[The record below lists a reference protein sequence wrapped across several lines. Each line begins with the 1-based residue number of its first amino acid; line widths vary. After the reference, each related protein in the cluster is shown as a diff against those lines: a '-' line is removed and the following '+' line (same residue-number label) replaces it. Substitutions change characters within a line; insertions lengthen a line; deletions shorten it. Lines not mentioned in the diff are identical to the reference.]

1 MSFSVEVLAG
11 IAIEL
16 QRGIGHQD
24 RFQRLI
30 TTLRQV
36 LACDASALLRYE
48 SRQFI
53 PLAIDGLAQDVLGR
67 RFTLEGHPRLEA
79 IARAAPRG
87 GRGAFSGRAGD
98 VVRFPADSDLPD
110 PYDGLIPGQES
121 LKVHACVGLPLFA
134 GQNLIGAL
142 TLDAMTPEQFE
153 VFSDEEL
160 RLVAA
165 LAAGALSNALLI
177 EQLESQNMLPGSS
190 GVFEPIKET
199 HMIGLSPAM
208 TQLKK
213 EIEIVAGSDLNVLI
227 GGETGTGKELVAKA
241 IHQGSPRAVNPLVY
255 LNCAALPESVAESEL
270 FGHVKGAFTGAISNR
285 SGKFEMADNGTLFL
299 DEIGELSLALQAK
312 LLRVLQ
318 YGDIQRVGDDRSL
331 RVDVRV
337 LAATNR
343 DLREEVLAGRFRADL
358 FHRLSVFPLFVPP
371 LRERGD
377 DVVLLAGYFCEQ
389 CRLRLGLSRVVLSP
403 DARRHLLNYGWPGN
417 VRELEH
423 AIHRAVV
430 LARATRAGD
439 EVILE
444 AQHFAL
450 SEDVLPAPPAE
461 SFLALPTCRNLREST
476 ENFQREM
483 IRQALAQNNH
493 NWAASARALEISR
506 VSTIGSAGAGNRRRQ
521 PASAGEASGTEG
533 LDNPCLVEILQVNG
547 AGEFAVF
554 IDHWRGGNFAFH
566 QDLFGVNGAALRL
579 ERNTVGRH
587 GFAYRRGE
595 RAAAHQP
602 ATQVA
607 VGKDAFHNM
616 LLIANRHQPQSGTAK
631 FQHGI
636 HHAGGEHHLRY
647 CIALAHQVMHIIE
660 QTRAQCASRMR
671 TGEIFFVKTARLHD
685 RHRQRIA
692 HH

>member
-1 MSFSVEVLAG
+1 MSFSVDVLAN

-36 LACDASALLRYE
+36 LECDASALLRYD

-53 PLAIDGLAQDVLGR
+53 PLAIDGLAKDVLGR
-67 RFTLEGHPRLEA
+67 RFALEGHPRLEA
-79 IARAAPRG
+79 IARA
-87 GRGAFSGRAGD
+87 GD
-98 VVRFPADSDLPD
+98 VVRFPADSELPD

-142 TLDAMTPEQFE
+142 TLDGMQPDQFD

-160 RLVAA
+160 RLIAA

-177 EQLESQNMLPGSS
+177 EQLESQNMLPGDAAP
-190 GVFEPIKET
+190 FEAVKQT
-199 HMIGLSPAM
+199 QMIGLSPGM

-213 EIEIVAGSDLNVLI
+213 EIEIVAASDLNVLI
-227 GGETGTGKELVAKA
+227 SGETGTGKELVAKA
-241 IHQGSPRAVNPLVY
+241 IHEASPRAVNPLVY

-270 FGHVKGAFTGAISNR
+270 FGHVKGAFTGAISNRSGKFEMADNGFGHVKGAFTGAISNR

-358 FHRLSVFPLFVPP
+358 FHRLSVFPLSVPP

-377 DVVLLAGYFCEQ
+377 DVILLAGYFCEQ
-389 CRLRLGLSRVVLSP
+389 CRLRLGLSRVVLSAG
-403 DARRHLLNYGWPGN
+403 ARNLLQHYNFPGN

-430 LARATRAGD
+430 LSRATRSGD

-444 AQHFAL
+444 AQHFAFP
-450 SEDVLPAPPAE
+450 EVTLPPPEA
-461 SFLALPTCRNLREST
+461 AAVPVVKQNLREAT
-476 ENFQREM
+476 EAFQRET
-483 IRQALAQNNH
+483 IRQALAQNHH
-493 NWAASARALEISR
+493 NWAACARMLETDVANLHR
-506 VSTIGSAGAGNRRRQ
+506 LAKRL
-521 PASAGEASGTEG
+521 G
-533 LDNPCLVEILQVNG
+533 L
-547 AGEFAVF
+547 
-554 IDHWRGGNFAFH
+554 
-566 QDLFGVNGAALRL
+566 
-579 ERNTVGRH
+579 
-587 GFAYRRGE
+587 
-595 RAAAHQP
+595 
-602 ATQVA
+602 
-607 VGKDAFHNM
+607 KD
-616 LLIANRHQPQSGTAK
+616 
-631 FQHGI
+631 
-636 HHAGGEHHLRY
+636 
-647 CIALAHQVMHIIE
+647 
-660 QTRAQCASRMR
+660 
-671 TGEIFFVKTARLHD
+671 
-685 RHRQRIA
+685 
-692 HH
+692 

>member
-1 MSFSVEVLAG
+1 MSFSVDVLAN

-36 LACDASALLRYE
+36 LECDASALLRYD

-53 PLAIDGLAQDVLGR
+53 PLAIDGLAKDVLGR
-67 RFTLEGHPRLEA
+67 RFALEGHPRLEA
-79 IARAAPRG
+79 IARA
-87 GRGAFSGRAGD
+87 GD
-98 VVRFPADSDLPD
+98 VVRFPADSELPD

-142 TLDAMTPEQFE
+142 TLDGMQPDQFD

-160 RLVAA
+160 RLIAA

-177 EQLESQNMLPGSS
+177 EQLESQNMMPGDATP
-190 GVFEPIKET
+190 FEAVKQT
-199 HMIGLSPAM
+199 QMIGLSPGM

-213 EIEIVAGSDLNVLI
+213 EIEIVAASDLNVLI
-227 GGETGTGKELVAKA
+227 SGETGTGKELVAKA
-241 IHQGSPRAVNPLVY
+241 IHEASPRAVNPLVY

-343 DLREEVLAGRFRADL
+343 DLREEVMAGRFRADL
-358 FHRLSVFPLFVPP
+358 FHRLSVFPLSVPP

-377 DVVLLAGYFCEQ
+377 DVILLAGYFCEQ
-389 CRLRLGLSRVVLSP
+389 CRLRLGLSRVVLSAG
-403 DARRHLLNYGWPGN
+403 ARNLLQHYRFPGN

-430 LARATRAGD
+430 LARATRNGD

-444 AQHFAL
+444 AQHFAFP
-450 SEDVLPAPPAE
+450 EVTLPPPE
-461 SFLALPTCRNLREST
+461 
-476 ENFQREM
+476 
-483 IRQALAQNNH
+483 
-493 NWAASARALEISR
+493 
-506 VSTIGSAGAGNRRRQ
+506 
-521 PASAGEASGTEG
+521 
-533 LDNPCLVEILQVNG
+533 
-547 AGEFAVF
+547 
-554 IDHWRGGNFAFH
+554 
-566 QDLFGVNGAALRL
+566 
-579 ERNTVGRH
+579 
-587 GFAYRRGE
+587 
-595 RAAAHQP
+595 AAAVP
-602 ATQVA
+602 V
-607 VGKDAFHNM
+607 V
-616 LLIANRHQPQSGTAK
+616 
-631 FQHGI
+631 
-636 HHAGGEHHLRY
+636 
-647 CIALAHQVMHIIE
+647 
-660 QTRAQCASRMR
+660 
-671 TGEIFFVKTARLHD
+671 
-685 RHRQRIA
+685 
-692 HH
+692 